1 MAVLAVIVFT
11 FVVLFLVLGYLI
23 DFRFDFRRPEVSA
36 LQGRRNYLR
45 GCGPFEY
52 GSGDRALM
60 FLHGIAGSPAQI
72 RDAAKRLADEG
83 FHVYGVVLPG
93 HGTDPEDL
101 FGITWQR
108 WYEHV
113 VAEHGRI
120 RERHGKVSVAGFSLG
135 AALGMRL
142 AMEHPVERLVCVSAP
157 SSCLFHDYLPS
168 HWVLRAMSFLS
179 STARTF
185 PQRLPVTE
193 DGPEYMIYKSIPMDA
208 LNTLVDL
215 IQANEPRLG
224 EVKVPTLVVHSKK
237 DVASRPRGVQILY
250 DHLGSEEK
258 RLVWFE
264 RAPHGL
270 MHGSDTD
277 KAVLHHEIVDFL
289 AN

>member
-1 MAVLAVIVFT
+1 MAVIVAIVFT

-23 DFRFDFRRPEVSA
+23 DFRFDFRRPDVSP

-45 GCGPFEY
+45 GCGPFEF
-52 GSGDRALM
+52 GTGDRAVM
-60 FLHGIAGSPAQI
+60 FLHGIAGSPAQVK
-72 RDAAKRLADEG
+72 DVAKRLAADG

-120 RERHGKVSVAGFSLG
+120 LERHGKVSVAGFSLG

-142 AMEHPVERLVCVSAP
+142 AMEHPVEKLICISVS
-157 SSCLFHDYLPS
+157 SSRLFHDYLPS
-168 HWVLRAMSFLS
+168 HWLLRAASFLS
-179 STARTF
+179 SSARTF
-185 PQRLPVTE
+185 PQRLPETE
-193 DGPEYMIYKSIPMDA
+193 DGPEYLIYRSIPMDA

-215 IQANEPRLG
+215 VHDNEPRLG
-224 EVKVPTLVVHSKK
+224 DVKVPTLVIHSKK
-237 DVASRPRGVQILY
+237 DVASRPTGAQLLY
-250 DHLGSEEK
+250 DRLGTEEK

-264 RAPHGL
+264 SAPHGL
-270 MHGSDTD
+270 MHGSDED
-277 KAVLHHEIVDFL
+277 KAILHHEIVDFL

>member
-1 MAVLAVIVFT
+1 MTVLAVVIFA

-23 DFRFDFRRPEVSA
+23 DFRFDLSRPEVSP

-45 GCGPFEY
+45 GCGPFEV
-52 GSGDRALM
+52 GTGDRALM
-60 FLHGIAGSPAQI
+60 FLHGIAGSPAQVKEV
-72 RDAAKRLADEG
+72 AERLAAEG

-120 RERHGKVSVAGFSLG
+120 REKHGEVSVAGFSLG
-135 AALGMRL
+135 GALGMRL
-142 AMEHPVERLVCVSAP
+142 AMDHPVEKLICISVS
-157 SSCLFHDYLPS
+157 SSRLFHDYLPS
-168 HWVLRAMSFLS
+168 HWLLRGMSFLS
-179 STARTF
+179 NTARTF
-185 PQRLPVTE
+185 PKRLPETE
-193 DGPEYMIYKSIPMDA
+193 DGPEYLIYNKIAMDA

-215 IQANEPRLG
+215 VHENEPRLG
-224 EVKVPTLVVHSKK
+224 DVNVPTLIIHSKK
-237 DVASRPRGVQILY
+237 DVASRPKGAQQLF
-250 DHLGSEEK
+250 DGLGTEEK

-264 RAPHGL
+264 TAPHGL

-277 KAVLHHEIVDFL
+277 KTILHHEIVDFL